1 MKISCRNQLAGKVRE
16 VAVGTIMAKVIV
28 DIGNGQS
35 VTAIITKDAVED
47 LGVAAGDPVKALI
60 KATSIML
67 MK

>member
-1 MKISCRNQLAGKVRE
+1 MKISGRNQLAGKVRE